1 MCMQRVPR
9 SVHSSAAAVGGSG
22 TRGAGALRDF
32 ELNIPASP
40 VSGDPLAE
48 SVRPRARCARVT
60 LHVLYTRALITV
72 HCTTY
77 CTVYSITINEN

>member
-22 TRGAGALRDF
+22 TRGTGALRDF

-60 LHVLYTRALITV
+60 CSV
-72 HCTTY
+72 HESTH
-77 CTVYSITINEN
+77 